1 MTEKEEEY
9 LDFQNAARIWI
20 GSPDSLFILFFL
32 PGFWLR
38 HVMLEHYKSTSQ
50 SFKVEETPQLK
61 KQKLLI
67 GMTFETYPAMN
78 NL

>member
-50 SFKVEETPQLK
+50 SFKVEETPQ
-61 KQKLLI
+61 
-67 GMTFETYPAMN
+67 
-78 NL
+78 